1 MSSYL
6 EGALYALAFW
16 LPVLLA
22 VSLLRRAQVQRQ
34 YRLRR
39 HLTSETA
46 KDLGLKAPSQP
57 TINLSK
63 KPHQVF
69 RKQTHW
75 EAYDTPTFV
84 RRGRASPNQQPAN
97 RKRSAR
103 RRQSAGNPST
113 PALESI

>member
-6 EGALYALAFW
+6 EGTLYALAFW

-39 HLTSETA
+39 HLTAETA
-46 KDLGLKAPSQP
+46 NDLGLKAASQP
-57 TINLSK
+57 TITLSK

-69 RKQTHW
+69 RNQTYW
-75 EAYDTPTFV
+75 ESYDTPTFV
-84 RRGRASPNQQPAN
+84 RRGQASPNKQP
-97 RKRSAR
+97 AR
-103 RRQSAGNPST
+103 RRQPAGNPST